1 MGFLSK
7 ILSRDESDEDVL
19 QEAAALAVAEARV
32 DESALDDD
40 AAGGEGR
47 ESDRDSDAAEDEDPL
62 ADGGLDDD
70 DDDLDLMDIFAEE
83 VAEVDAELGELMED
97 IREVM
102 GLWQDRVA

>member
-40 AAGGEGR
+40 
-47 ESDRDSDAAEDEDPL
+47 
-62 ADGGLDDD
+62 
-70 DDDLDLMDIFAEE
+70 DDLDLMDIFAEE
-83 VAEVDAELGELMED
+83 VAEVDANVKKLGGAVDDADLGELMED

-102 GLWQDRVA
+102 GLW

>member
-19 QEAAALAVAEARV
+19 QKAGALAVAEARV
-32 DESALDDD
+32 DVSALDD
-40 AAGGEGR
+40 
-47 ESDRDSDAAEDEDPL
+47 DAAEDEDPL

-70 DDDLDLMDIFAEE
+70 DLDLMDIFAEE
-83 VAEVDAELGELMED
+83 VAKGDANVKTLGGAVDDAALGELMED

>member
-1 MGFLSK
+1 M
-7 ILSRDESDEDVL
+7 E
-19 QEAAALAVAEARV
+19 
-32 DESALDDD
+32 ESALDDD

-47 ESDRDSDAAEDEDPL
+47 ESDGDSEAAEDEDPL

-83 VAEVDAELGELMED
+83 AAEVDANVKKLGVVHGDAELGGLIED

-102 GLWQDRVA
+102 GLWRDRVA